1 MSSDQIG
8 GDMTKNSIVEKF
20 KFFEA
25 IFEGL
30 FTNRFLD
37 CHIISN
43 KVLDPWNINLA
54 KNSKLNDTVPTRL
67 ALLGDHIK
75 ITKNGAKWRK
85 IPKFWIL

>member
-8 GDMTKNSIVEKF
+8 ADMTKNSIVEKF

-37 CHIISN
+37 CHKISN
-43 KVLDPWNINLA
+43 EVSDP
-54 KNSKLNDTVPTRL
+54 
-67 ALLGDHIK
+67 
-75 ITKNGAKWRK
+75 
-85 IPKFWIL
+85 